1 MIFGDPQ
8 KFAIWVEY
16 VPQWGDSYKNGLF
29 YLIINSNMYP
39 KNIRVA
45 TLSADLYEI
54 IDNGC
59 ALITQPQ
66 NKHLFELSSV
76 DAFKSLLELAHP
88 ESSEADEYP
97 EQNFDYCITSSN
109 ISNFGGCFFAIANET
124 SVRVIGAQT
133 ECLIW
138 NEKENRNYWEYIEQP
153 IIDDVTISKDEMN
166 NIIKELREYSL
177 SIFNIDRKNL

>member
-8 KFAIWVEY
+8 KFAIWVEH

-45 TLSADLYEI
+45 TLSTDLYEI
-54 IDNGC
+54 ADGDC
-59 ALITQPQ
+59 ALVAQPQ

-76 DAFKSLLELAHP
+76 DAFKSLLGLAHP
-88 ESSEADEYP
+88 ESSETDEYP
-97 EQNFDYCITSSN
+97 EQNFDYCVTSSN
-109 ISNFGGCFFAIANET
+109 VSDFGGCFFAIANET

-133 ECLIW
+133 ELLIR
-138 NEKENRNYWEYIEQP
+138 NEKEDRNYWEYIEQP

-166 NIIKELREYSL
+166 EIIKEVREYTL
-177 SIFNIDRKNL
+177 SIFNTDRKKL